1 MNFSVSRIYPGIPEY
16 FNAEGRGMYHY
27 LTGAASWLMLT
38 VLSEIFSVKGAYGD
52 LMIAPKLVAEQFDA
66 AGYARVD
73 CGFAGKNIEVRYC
86 NSKRKEYGAYEI
98 REALINGVKTV
109 GADCE
114 TVDAAPTDSFGKSII
129 IPKERL
135 TEMVNVIEICLG

>member
-38 VLSEIFSVKGAYGD
+38 VLSEIFGVKGAYGD

-66 AGYARVD
+66 ADMRGWTAV
-73 CGFAGKNIEVRYC
+73 
-86 NSKRKEYGAYEI
+86 S
-98 REALINGVKTV
+98 
-109 GADCE
+109 
-114 TVDAAPTDSFGKSII
+114 P
-129 IPKERL
+129 ER
-135 TEMVNVIEICLG
+135 T

>member
-1 MNFSVSRIYPGIPEY
+1 MYIQGSKVYEHHTAVYGKHESFGYKDFIPL
-16 FNAEGRGMYHY
+16 F
-27 LTGAASWLMLT
+27 T
-38 VLSEIFSVKGAYGD
+38 
-52 LMIAPKLVAEQFDA
+52 AEQFDA
-66 AGYARVD
+66 AGCARVN

-114 TVDAAPTDSFGKSII
+114 TVDAAQTDSLGKSII

-135 TEMVNVIEICLG
+135 TETVNVIEVCLG